1 MTNYYLAKR
10 LFNGKAILENQYL
23 SVCDGLIQ
31 SISEEPLSDTYETL
45 EGMLCAGFV
54 DIQVNGGGGVLFNQ
68 APSLSSIKTISE
80 SHAKYGTTAML
91 PTLITDQLPVMQQAA
106 NAISAAIAEETPGI
120 LGVHFEGPHLSLP
133 KKGIHPKNFI
143 RSISDQELQVLTR
156 SDLGK
161 VLVTLAPENVPPDVI
176 ADLVKQGVLVS
187 LGHSNA
193 DHDTTLAALEAGA
206 SCFTHLFNAMSPLTS
221 REPGMVGTALLDKR
235 SYVGLIVDFHHVHP
249 INCRLTVDC
258 KGTNKVILVT
268 DAMAHVGSEENSFG
282 YMDTTIVRENGKL
295 TVPDGTL
302 AGSALDMASAVR
314 NCNRMLGMNLADAL
328 TMASYT
334 PASFLDLTDQ
344 LGSLKA
350 GKQAD
355 MVLLDEQLDVKKT
368 WIKGKLLSQ

>member
-1 MTNYYLAKR
+1 MTHYLAKR

-23 SVCDGLIQ
+23 SIDNGLIH
-31 SISEEPLSDTYETL
+31 SLSDEPSSDNYQTL
-45 EGMLCAGFV
+45 EGILCPGFV

-68 APSLSSIKTISE
+68 APSLRSIQTISA
-80 SHAKYGTTAML
+80 SHARYGTTAML
-91 PTLITDQLPVMQQAA
+91 PTLITDQLPVMQRAA
-106 NAISAAIAEETPGI
+106 DAIAESIAIESPGI
-120 LGVHFEGPHLSLP
+120 LGVHFEGPHLSVP
-133 KKGIHPKNFI
+133 KKGIHPKHFI
-143 RSISDQELQVLTR
+143 RSISDQELQLLTR

-161 VLVTLAPENVPPDVI
+161 VLVTLAPESVPVDVI
-176 ADLVKQGVLVS
+176 SDLVKQGVMVS

-221 REPGMVGTALLDKR
+221 REPGMVGTALLDKH

-258 KGTNKVILVT
+258 KGTQKVILVT
-268 DAMAHVGSEENSFG
+268 DAMAHVGSEEDSFG
-282 YMDTTIVRENGKL
+282 YMDTTIIRENGKL

-314 NCNRMLGMNLADAL
+314 NCNRMLGMSLADAV
-328 TMASYT
+328 TMASHT
-334 PASFLDLTDQ
+334 PANFLGLTDK
-344 LGSLKA
+344 LGSLKT

-355 MVLLDEQLDVKKT
+355 MVLLDEQLNVKKT
-368 WIKGKLLSQ
+368 WIKGQQVLAQ